1 MRPLETMRR
10 DDDPLRALA
19 AVLAADGLTIDRE
32 GDLRRRQLMR
42 GHLAAHAVAL
52 LELALDAGRLSVEVR
67 LDEQGRPVV
76 VGLIG

>member
-1 MRPLETMRR
+1 
-10 DDDPLRALA
+10 
-19 AVLAADGLTIDRE
+19 
-32 GDLRRRQLMR
+32 MR